1 MREFVY
7 RRDHG
12 LCVRCRSNVII
23 KIGDVVDY
31 IIPIR
36 VNWSRR
42 LDPVKLQT
50 LCLACH
56 NQKTRDAEK
65 AYKW

>member
-1 MREFVY
+1 M
-7 RRDHG
+7 
-12 LCVRCRSNVII
+12 RCRSNVII